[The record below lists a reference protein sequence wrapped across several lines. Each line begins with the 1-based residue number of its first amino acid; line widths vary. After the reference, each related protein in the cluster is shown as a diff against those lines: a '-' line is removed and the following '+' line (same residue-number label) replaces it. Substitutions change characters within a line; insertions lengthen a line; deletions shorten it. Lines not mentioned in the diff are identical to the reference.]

1 MDDDCTEEVLEWAAA
16 GGPGLAEPPVP
27 LELQFI
33 DPPRDARVR
42 SRR

>member
-1 MDDDCTEEVLEWAAA
+1 MDDDGTEEILAWAAA
-16 GGPGLAEPPVP
+16 GGPGVAPPPVA